1 VIRRRLLRPVLL
13 VPLVAAGLYLASGTG
28 PARSEERGDV
38 ERGRELYLT
47 GCSSCHGIDGRGVDA
62 PDGSERGP
70 SLAHAGAASA
80 YYMLTTGRMP
90 LANSEERPVRK
101 DPAYRPAQIR
111 DLIAYVA
118 TLGTGPPIPHVDVA
132 SGELAFGGELYRA
145 NCQPCHSASG
155 AGGALSYGRA
165 APQLSKAT
173 PTQIGAAIRTGPG
186 QMPVFGPD
194 TLSSHEVDS
203 IARYV
208 KYLEHP
214 DDRGGVSLGRL
225 GPIPEGFLIWVLG
238 VGLLI
243 VICTWIGGRTR
254 DRREV
259 EPQP

>member
-1 VIRRRLLRPVLL
+1 VIRPRLLRLVML
-13 VPLVAAGLYLASGTG
+13 VPLVAAGLYLVTGTST
-28 PARSEERGDV
+28 ARGAEHGDTG
-38 ERGRELYLT
+38 RGRELYLT
-47 GCSSCHGIDGRGVDA
+47 GCSSCHGIHGKGVEA
-62 PDGSERGP
+62 NGEQRGP
-70 SLAHAGAASA
+70 SLEHAGPAITN
-80 YYMLTTGRMP
+80 YMLTTGRMP
-90 LANSEERPVRK
+90 LANSEDRPVRK
-101 DPAYRPAQIR
+101 DPAYDTEQIR
-111 DLIAYVA
+111 DLIAYVS
-118 TLGTGPPIPHVDVA
+118 TLGEGPAIPDVDITTGD
-132 SGELAFGGELYRA
+132 LAAGGELYRA

-173 PTQIGAAIRTGPG
+173 PTQIGSAIRTGPG

-254 DRREV
+254 NRREV